1 MQPPCDSARLAKPP
15 PRSGGGLAS
24 LVTPLGKLNL
34 YLNII
39 GSSLTAQLMV
49 AFLVLSVVDLALLMG
64 LLLLRLT
71 YLLRLRRAER
81 LVELS
86 KVELI

>member
-1 MQPPCDSARLAKPP
+1 
-15 PRSGGGLAS
+15 
-24 LVTPLGKLNL
+24 
-34 YLNII
+34 
-39 GSSLTAQLMV
+39 MV